1 MIEILKKFGF
11 LTPYLTLCMIASS
24 IIANIFLTIQPFI
37 FVLIY
42 SLFNNSISEK
52 AKQDG
57 VAEIVNNQNFF
68 DLERLILSL
77 KNFFEMNS
85 TEYSDTEKLYFL
97 IAIFVIIV
105 FCASLFRFIGS
116 TFVEV
121 IEANTRLR
129 IRILLKNKI
138 LDHDLLDYKK
148 IQSGYFQSVFI
159 KDTED
164 VAITSGRFLS
174 AIFIHGSQLA
184 ICIIF
189 LASTNLFLFSILLFF
204 FSLHFLY
211 NRILN
216 IPILTSNKNMY
227 QFTGKMAAKIIDY
240 FNNFKILKIL
250 QGKDFH
256 TSVNN
261 SFFKNKNFELKA
273 KILNALQNPSRV
285 FIDNILIISV
295 IGIIFYFILN
305 KAINV
310 ETAILFLFFSKYSS
324 GPVSGLA
331 TSLLWGKAIK
341 GAYQRV
347 KSIFNYNSKIK
358 SGERNNIE
366 FTRCIEFKNI
376 CFGYGESVLIQNIS
390 FVIEKNSY
398 NLVVGKNGSGKS
410 TLLDLLTR
418 LVEPKEGEILIDGV
432 NIKDFD
438 TKTYRSI
445 FSYISQDGYLIDGT
459 VKENILLGSK
469 LEFNNKKTEDLIYT
483 TLEAVDGLFVY
494 KLDEG
499 LQSDVGEGGSF
510 LSGGQKQKIC
520 IARALL
526 NQSQVIIF
534 DESTSGFDQASKEK
548 FSSLLEKLVLTKT
561 ILQVDHNKIPAE
573 NENLIHLNPLVEK

>member
-11 LTPYLTLCMIASS
+11 LTPYLTLGMIVSS
-24 IIANIFLTIQPFI
+24 TIANIFLTIQPFI
-37 FVLIY
+37 FVLVY
-42 SLFNNSISEK
+42 NLFNNSILGN
-52 AKQDG
+52 AKQA
-57 VAEIVNNQNFF
+57 VVVEIANNQNFF
-68 DLERLILSL
+68 DLERLFLSL
-77 KNFFEMNS
+77 KNSLEIHS
-85 TEYSDTEKLYFL
+85 AEYSDSEKLYFL
-97 IAIFVIIV
+97 IIIFVIIT
-105 FCASLFRFIGS
+105 FCASFLRFIAS
-116 TFVEV
+116 AFAEV
-121 IEANTRLR
+121 IEANARLR
-129 IRILLKNKI
+129 IRTLLKNKI

-164 VAITSGRFLS
+164 VALISGRFLS

-189 LASTNLFLFSILLFF
+189 LVSTNLHLTSILLFF

-216 IPILTSNKNMY
+216 IPIHTSHKNLY
-227 QFTGKMAAKIIDY
+227 QYTGKMSAKIIDY

-250 QGKDFH
+250 QGKNFH
-256 TSVNN
+256 ASVNN
-261 SFFKNKNFELKA
+261 SFFKSKNFELKA
-273 KILNALQNPSRV
+273 KILNTLQNPSRL
-285 FIDNILIISV
+285 FIDNVLIISV
-295 IGIIFYFILN
+295 IGVIFYFILN
-305 KAINV
+305 KTITV

-331 TSLLWGKAIK
+331 TALLWGKAIT

-347 KSIFNYNSKIK
+347 KSIFNYSSKIK
-358 SGERNNIE
+358 NGKRNDLK
-366 FTRCIEFKNI
+366 FDRCIEFKNV
-376 CFGYGESVLIQNIS
+376 CFDYGESVLLKNIS
-390 FVIEKNSY
+390 FVIKKNSH
-398 NLVVGKNGSGKS
+398 NLIVGKNGSGKS
-410 TLLDLLTR
+410 TLLDLITR

-432 NIKDFD
+432 NIKNFD
-438 TKTYRSI
+438 TNTYRSI

-459 VKENILLGSK
+459 VKENILLGSE
-469 LEFNNKKTEDLIYT
+469 LEFDNKKTEDLIYM

-499 LQSDVGEGGSF
+499 LQSHVGEGGSF

-526 NQSQVIIF
+526 ARSEVIIF

-548 FSSLLEKLVLTKT
+548 FSLLLEKLVLTKT

-573 NENLIHLNPLVEK
+573 NENLIHLNPLVKK